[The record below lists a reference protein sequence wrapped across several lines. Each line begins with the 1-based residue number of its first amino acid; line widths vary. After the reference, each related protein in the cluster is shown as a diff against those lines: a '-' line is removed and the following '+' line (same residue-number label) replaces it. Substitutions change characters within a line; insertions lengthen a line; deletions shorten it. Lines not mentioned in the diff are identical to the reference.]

1 MTDQPIGAKMNENE
15 RNLLDEKNDP
25 LGSARGLMNG
35 VFIVLPFWLIIL
47 KVLKYIIDT
56 YGY

>member
-1 MTDQPIGAKMNENE
+1 MNENE

-35 VFIVLPFWLIIL
+35 VFIVLPFWLAIL
-47 KVLKYIIDT
+47 AAIKYIAEN
-56 YGY
+56 YGH

>member
-1 MTDQPIGAKMNENE
+1 MNENE
-15 RNLLDEKNDP
+15 RNLLDENNDP
-25 LGSARGLMNG
+25 LGAARGIRNG
-35 VFIVLPFWLIIL
+35 LFIVLPFWLIIL